1 MDLIN
6 AQFFQKDCPY
16 FKNKYG
22 LFLNLITRKDWRFS
36 KAIGYNPLKNSYTSF
51 PIIEAPFNDVI
62 LDKNSQIPNFEFS
75 VEDLISEDWVV
86 FSEENIKNI
95 KQEIIN
101 A

>member
-6 AQFFQKDCPY
+6 AQLFQKDCPY

-22 LFLNLITRKDWRFS
+22 LFLNLLTRKDWGFS
-36 KAIGYNPLKNSYTSF
+36 KAIGYNPLKNNYTSF
-51 PIIEAPFNDVI
+51 PILDEPIIGVV
-62 LDKNSQIPNFEFS
+62 LDKSSKNPNYEFS
-75 VEDLISEDWVV
+75 VEDLISDDWVV

>member
-6 AQFFQKDCPY
+6 AQLFQKDCPY

-22 LFLNLITRKDWRFS
+22 LFLNLITRKDWGFS

-51 PIIEAPFNDVI
+51 PILDEPII
-62 LDKNSQIPNFEFS
+62 GITLDKNSQIPNFEFS
-75 VEDLISEDWVV
+75 VEDLISDDWVV

>member
-1 MDLIN
+1 MDLID
-6 AQFFQKDCPY
+6 AQLFQKDCPY

-22 LFLNLITRKDWRFS
+22 LFLNLITRKDWGFS
-36 KAIGYNPLKNSYTSF
+36 KVIGYNPLKNSYTSF
-51 PIIEAPFNDVI
+51 SIIEAPFNDVI

-75 VEDLISEDWVV
+75 VEDLISDDWVV

>member
-6 AQFFQKDCPY
+6 AQLFQKDCPY

-22 LFLNLITRKDWRFS
+22 LFLNLITRKDWGFS

-51 PIIEAPFNDVI
+51 PILDESII
-62 LDKNSQIPNFEFS
+62 GITLDKNSQIPNFEFS
-75 VEDLISEDWVV
+75 VEDLISDDWVV

>member
-6 AQFFQKDCPY
+6 AQLFQKDCPY

-22 LFLNLITRKDWRFS
+22 LFLNLLTRKDWGFS

-51 PIIEAPFNDVI
+51 PILDEPIIGVA
-62 LDKNSQIPNFEFS
+62 LDKSSKNPNYEFS
-75 VEDLISEDWVV
+75 VEDLISDDWVV

>member
-6 AQFFQKDCPY
+6 AQLFQKDCPY
-16 FKNKYG
+16 FKNKCG
-22 LFLNLITRKDWRFS
+22 LFLNLITRKDWGFS

-51 PIIEAPFNDVI
+51 PILDEPII
-62 LDKNSQIPNFEFS
+62 GISLDKNSKNSNYEFS
-75 VEDLISEDWVV
+75 VEDLISDDWVV